1 MHLQAS
7 PRYALFAMP
16 GLTPNLENKME
27 FTENQQ
33 HPFKRMS
40 RLGVVAL
47 LHVALLAALLNSMK
61 IKISP
66 PHDEPF
72 HVEFDEPKVKPT
84 EPEPKF
90 KPDLPLPK
98 DPPPY
103 IPEVEVA
110 VKPTTTESPISKGI
124 SHADKSEKV
133 SDPSGSGEPTLIAA
147 AGQAKA
153 PVHVVAVVDMS
164 RCEKPVYP
172 VSALRNG
179 DAGTVTLAML
189 IGTDGRVLET
199 RTEGSSGFRNLDK
212 AASQALSLCRFTPG
226 TIDGV
231 AQQSWTKVQYVWKI
245 D

>member
-1 MHLQAS
+1 
-7 PRYALFAMP
+7 
-16 GLTPNLENKME
+16 ME

-40 RLGVVAL
+40 RLGIVAL

-66 PHDEPF
+66 PHSDPVI
-72 HVEFDEPKVKPT
+72 VEFDQPKAKPL

-110 VKPTTTESPISKGI
+110 VKNPVNDSPISKVNPVP
-124 SHADKSEKV
+124 DKGEKI
-133 SDPSGSGEPTLIAA
+133 SDPGGNGDGPLLIAT
-147 AGQAKA
+147 GPTKA
-153 PVHVVAVVDMS
+153 PVHIAAVVDMS

-172 VSALRNG
+172 ASSIRNTET
-179 DAGTVTLAML
+179 GTVTLAML
-189 IGTDGRVLET
+189 IGADGRVLET
-199 RTEGSSGFRNLDK
+199 KTEGSSGYRNLDK